1 MEILI
6 VGLILFFVL
15 EYNKKLST
23 NKFINDNKQY
33 FNFLKE
39 DDYEFLLKAK
49 YGDKVDPEK
58 AFMKRIR
65 NALLVI
71 LLLIFIFLSKLSFIN
86 VLAALIVGYL
96 VYKSDYNKLKKYY
109 KTHLHE
115 INMTLPY
122 YLKSLEILLH
132 HYTVP
137 VALAKSIDDAP
148 EVFKPGLRKLVNKI
162 EAGDSSINPYM
173 DFAIEYPVRDS
184 MRMMRL
190 LYRLGLGAQENK
202 HEQLITFSKTISNLQ
217 NKSREQ
223 KYKARL
229 DKMEKKTM
237 TMLVC
242 TGFGTMLLLVIS
254 IFMMMKA

>member
-71 LLLIFIFLSKLSFIN
+71 LLLIFIFLSI
-86 VLAALIVGYL
+86 I
-96 VYKSDYNKLKKYY
+96 KKIR
-109 KTHLHE
+109 K
-115 INMTLPY
+115 N
-122 YLKSLEILLH
+122 ILLINIRK
-132 HYTVP
+132 HY
-137 VALAKSIDDAP
+137 
-148 EVFKPGLRKLVNKI
+148 
-162 EAGDSSINPYM
+162 
-173 DFAIEYPVRDS
+173 
-184 MRMMRL
+184 
-190 LYRLGLGAQENK
+190 
-202 HEQLITFSKTISNLQ
+202 
-217 NKSREQ
+217 
-223 KYKARL
+223 
-229 DKMEKKTM
+229 
-237 TMLVC
+237 
-242 TGFGTMLLLVIS
+242 
-254 IFMMMKA
+254 